1 MPIGISRG
9 RSHTMSMPSTSWMV
23 VVSHIMDT
31 RKMDQAMMVLRQGG
45 VERGREGEPHHGHED
60 DGPGDDG
67 LEAGREGSGGGVRRE
82 YF

>member
-1 MPIGISRG
+1 
-9 RSHTMSMPSTSWMV
+9 
-23 VVSHIMDT
+23 
-31 RKMDQAMMVLRQGG
+31 MDQAMMVLRQGG